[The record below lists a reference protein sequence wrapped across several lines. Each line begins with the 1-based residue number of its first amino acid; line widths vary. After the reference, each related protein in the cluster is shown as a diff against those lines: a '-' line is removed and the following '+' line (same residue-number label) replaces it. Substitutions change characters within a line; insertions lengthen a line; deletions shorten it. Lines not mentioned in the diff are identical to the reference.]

1 LDFARGNKYFVTMA
15 DLENGQKEEPKKLEA
30 NDTVSK
36 LTSEL
41 PACKK
46 TEHHV
51 INCPN
56 IGPVNVYVKGN
67 RSAHEV
73 VIFTVHDL
81 GCDHTMYQDFIEHPN
96 MARIRERTVWVNV
109 DIPGQS
115 QDAEDLP
122 ADYVFPTMQK
132 IAEDLHHVLE
142 ELKIR
147 EVVCFGEGAGANI
160 LARFAMANIERVL
173 GIVLIHCTGT
183 TAGFMES
190 LKDKVINWKLDHV
203 GMNPSAEVYLVVH
216 RFGSVIDKPR
226 RLSRQ
231 SSLVSELTFRKF
243 TKTELKDP
251 NFEVSKTA
259 DKQELQA
266 VIENYQSMLRN
277 RINPKN
283 LKMFVNAFLKRTNI
297 SENIKRVKCPVL
309 MVTGQKSV
317 FRMTTAALHQA
328 LVKVCSD
335 KGRVEFIE
343 VAGVANI
350 IEERPEKLAES
361 FQYFLQ
367 GLGVVSSLPMHH
379 ISKLPRMRSLSME
392 EYDQPKLRL
401 RTVSGG
407 SGNTS
412 PLSASPPKSDAP
424 AN

>member
-1 LDFARGNKYFVTMA
+1 MA
-15 DLENGQKEEPKKLEA
+15 DLENGQQTQKQPETEKKLEA
-30 NDTVSK
+30 NDTLSN
-36 LTSEL
+36 LQSEL

-51 INCPN
+51 ITCPN
-56 IGPVNVYVKGN
+56 IGAINVYTKGN

-115 QDAEDLP
+115 QDAADLP
-122 ADYVFPTMQK
+122 SDYVFPTMQI
-132 IAEDLHHVLE
+132 IADDLHHVLDD
-142 ELKIR
+142 LKIR

-160 LARFAMANIERVL
+160 LARFAMGNPDRVL

-203 GMNPSAEVYLVVH
+203 GMNPSAEAYLVLH
-216 RFGSVIDKPR
+216 RFGS
-226 RLSRQ
+226 
-231 SSLVSELTFRKF
+231 
-243 TKTELKDP
+243 
-251 NFEVSKTA
+251 VSKTA
-259 DKQELQA
+259 DKQELQS

-277 RINPKN
+277 KINPKN
-283 LKMFVNAFLKRTNI
+283 LKMFVNTFLKRTNI
-297 SENIKRVKCPVL
+297 SENVKKVKCPTL

-317 FRMTTAALHQA
+317 FRLTTASMHQNI
-328 LVKVCSD
+328 VKVCSD

-343 VAGVANI
+343 VAGVANV

-379 ISKLPRMRSLSME
+379 ISRLPRMRSLSME
-392 EYDQPKLRL
+392 EYDQPKLRM

-407 SGNTS
+407 ESGNTS
-412 PLSASPPKSDAP
+412 PLSASPPKSD
-424 AN
+424 NVESK